1 MLRNF
6 TFNKDTIKK
15 RTSIGR
21 SCFSRP
27 KNKHKRRSWKS
38 IEDRG
43 NDAES
48 GAKYFVHEYSPVA
61 LYLDDCFLMKKKSK
75 KKGKIPMSLYIGII
89 IGSFIVGYML

>member
-1 MLRNF
+1 MGVHALV
-6 TFNKDTIKK
+6 D
-15 RTSIGR
+15 
-21 SCFSRP
+21 P
-27 KNKHKRRSWKS
+27 RRSIREGHGNS